1 MKKMHSLNAEDFDAA
16 LLHTSDQVSA
26 EKLQSSLVELAILK
40 QMLVAAQQQIEIL
53 NKINICQRRKLVRFA
68 KKLTQAHHFGYYDE
82 LTQLPN
88 RRLLLNRLQQAIT
101 QSDRQRKQIALLFI
115 DLDKFKNINDSF
127 GHATGDRLL
136 QMFAERLVACIRYG
150 DTACRYGGDEFLIM
164 LPEMDNPENVTVVT
178 EKIRTQLSIP
188 YVIDGHAIV
197 LSASIGTTVYP
208 IDGKNCS
215 ELINQADI
223 AMYCAKTNVKHP
235 PDLQTICND

>member
-1 MKKMHSLNAEDFDAA
+1 MKKMHSLKAEDFDTA
-16 LLHTSDQVSA
+16 LLHTSDQVSV

-53 NKINICQRRKLVRFA
+53 NKINICQRKKLVRFA

-82 LTQLPN
+82 LTRLPN

-101 QSDRQRKQIALLFI
+101 QSDRQHKQIALLFI
-115 DLDKFKNINDSF
+115 DLDKFKNINDKL

-188 YVIDGHAIV
+188 YVIDGQAIV

-208 IDGKNCS
+208 INGKNCS

-223 AMYCAKTNVKHP
+223 AMYCAKANVNHP
-235 PDLQTICND
+235 ADLQTIGNG

>member
-1 MKKMHSLNAEDFDAA
+1 MEKMHSSNAENIDAA
-16 LLHTSDQVSA
+16 LLHTSGQVGA
-26 EKLQSSLVELAILK
+26 EKLQSSLVELAVLK
-40 QMLVAAQQQIEIL
+40 QMLAATQQQIEIL
-53 NKINICQRRKLVRFA
+53 NKINICQRKKLIRFA

-82 LTQLPN
+82 LTRLPN

-101 QSDRQRKQIALLFI
+101 QSNRQHKQIALLFI
-115 DLDKFKNINDSF
+115 DLDKFKSINDSL

-136 QMFAERLVACIRYG
+136 QMFAERLVASIRYG

-164 LPEMDNPENVTVVT
+164 LPEMDSPENVAVVT

-188 YVIDGHAIV
+188 YVIDGNAIV

-208 IDGKNCS
+208 INGKNCS

-223 AMYCAKTNVKHP
+223 AMYCAKANVNHP
-235 PDLQTICND
+235 A

>member
-1 MKKMHSLNAEDFDAA
+1 MEKMHSSNAENIDTA
-16 LLHTSDQVSA
+16 LLHASDQFSA

-40 QMLVAAQQQIEIL
+40 QMLVATQQQIEIL
-53 NKINICQRRKLVRFA
+53 NKINIGQRKKLIRFA

-82 LTQLPN
+82 LTRLPN

-101 QSDRQRKQIALLFI
+101 QSDRQHKQIALLFI
-115 DLDKFKNINDSF
+115 DLDKFKSINDSF
-127 GHATGDRLL
+127 GHATGDKLL
-136 QMFAERLVACIRYG
+136 QMFAERLGACIRYG

-164 LPEMDNPENVTVVT
+164 LPEMDSPENVAVVT

-188 YVIDGHAIV
+188 YVIDGQAIV

-208 IDGKNCS
+208 INGKNCS

-223 AMYCAKTNVKHP
+223 AMYCAKANVNHP
-235 PDLQTICND
+235 ADLQTIGNG

>member
-1 MKKMHSLNAEDFDAA
+1 MEKMHSSNAENIDAS

-40 QMLVAAQQQIEIL
+40 QMLAATQQQIEIL
-53 NKINICQRRKLVRFA
+53 NKINICQRKKLIRFA

-82 LTQLPN
+82 LTRLPN

-101 QSDRQRKQIALLFI
+101 QSDRQHKQIVLLFI
-115 DLDKFKNINDSF
+115 DLDKFKSINDNL

-136 QMFAERLVACIRYG
+136 QMFAERLVASIRYG

-164 LPEMDNPENVTVVT
+164 LPEMDSPENVAVVT

-188 YVIDGHAIV
+188 YVIDGNAIV

-208 IDGKNCS
+208 INGKNCS

-223 AMYCAKTNVKHP
+223 AMYCAKANVNHP
-235 PDLQTICND
+235 A